1 MVCMKIFFVYTTIVN
16 NTPRAE
22 AAGRD
27 RDSDGC
33 AGQKA
38 LRVGR
43 GRLGG
48 PLDAAGRR
56 HAGGTPAGRRGT
68 HARREAR
75 RQGGSHSRR
84 LPPSTAAPLVRL
96 RRNGNRKLRA
106 RCAVNR
112 ARAAAGSERNC
123 TPHRR
128 AAAPPRRRPPAPGH
142 TLSGEAAEDVE
153 QAVDHG
159 EAVAAAGRR
168 RRAVCGDGDV
178 RPGHLDGVVDM
189 QVAQQA

>member
-1 MVCMKIFFVYTTIVN
+1 MLFVQTTR
-16 NTPRAE
+16 PF
-22 AAGRD
+22 G
-27 RDSDGC
+27 S
-33 AGQKA
+33 
-38 LRVGR
+38 
-43 GRLGG
+43 GRLGPG
-48 PLDAAGRR
+48 LKPPAHGGLLMSPRAGGALAARRR
-56 HAGGTPAGRRGT
+56 HAGGKAWGRVLAPKRGGKAGAAPA
-68 HARREAR
+68 A
-75 RQGGSHSRR
+75 SRR
-84 LPPSTAAPLVRL
+84 STAARLVRL
-96 RRNGNRKLRA
+96 RRSGNRKLRA